1 MPQPVTPSTQP
12 PKNHTPEERHR
23 IRVMTAI
30 RDFSNDLAKLAER
43 LVFRFRSTEAA
54 GAIQE
59 YVESIGDIRTLAEAR
74 DILGEILE
82 SPSGSIKPLQLD
94 TLIRAAM
101 QSLFNA
107 ADRGDGMRWPTE
119 LMRMQSFVASMFDPY
134 AATRL
139 DLRELKLQGGT
150 RGLFI
155 ELGPVVQLP
164 LPPPQSPAAS
174 HSNSVARSSLPA
186 TSRRVTPSRSG
197 KVQQPTGAQ
206 AMTA

>member
-30 RDFSNDLAKLAER
+30 RDFSNDLAMLAER

-54 GAIQE
+54 EAIQE
-59 YVESIGDIRTLAEAR
+59 YVEAIGDIRTLAGAR

-82 SPSGSIKPLQLD
+82 SPTGSIKPLQLD

-107 ADRGDGMRWPTE
+107 ADIGDGMRWPTE
-119 LMRMQSFVASMFDPY
+119 LVRMQSYMASMCDPY

-155 ELGPVVQLP
+155 ELGPVVPLP
-164 LPPPQSPAAS
+164 PPPQSPAAS

>member
-30 RDFSNDLAKLAER
+30 RDFSNDLAMLAER

-54 GAIQE
+54 EAIQE
-59 YVESIGDIRTLAEAR
+59 YVEAIGDIRTLAGAR

-82 SPSGSIKPLQLD
+82 SPTGSIKPLQLD

-107 ADRGDGMRWPTE
+107 ADIGDGMRWPTE
-119 LMRMQSFVASMFDPY
+119 LVRMQTYMASMCDPY

-155 ELGPVVQLP
+155 ELGPVVP
-164 LPPPQSPAAS
+164 LPPVPQSPAAS

-197 KVQQPTGAQ
+197 KVQHPTGAQ